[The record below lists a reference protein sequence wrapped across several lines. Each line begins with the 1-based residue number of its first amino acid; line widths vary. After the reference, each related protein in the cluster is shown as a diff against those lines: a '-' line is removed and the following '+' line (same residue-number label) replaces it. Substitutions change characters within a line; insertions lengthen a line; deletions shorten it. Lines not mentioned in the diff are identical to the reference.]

1 MSWQNQQHHQH
12 HHTHHHHQD
21 PEIARQLK
29 RAADIQDAQLEVQRQ
44 RFEHERQVQR
54 ARDLGI
60 THEELLRRIA
70 DVEQAR
76 NALRVLE
83 SEERRWREKVERAK
97 LEIRNKAS
105 WEKLCLHWRNR
116 WNWIRHPRL
125 TRRAIAPHI
134 AAIEPRITAQ
144 YQPLMQAQQ
153 RVAAFPPQIHSAQ
166 VVLAQREARI

>member
-1 MSWQNQQHHQH
+1 
-12 HHTHHHHQD
+12 
-21 PEIARQLK
+21 
-29 RAADIQDAQLEVQRQ
+29 
-44 RFEHERQVQR
+44 
-54 ARDLGI
+54 LGI

-76 NALRVLE
+76 NALRALE
-83 SEERRWREKVERAK
+83 SAEGRWRDEVARAQRAIRFKV
-97 LEIRNKAS
+97 S

-144 YQPLMQAQQ
+144 FQPLMQAQQ
-153 RVAAFPPQIHSAQ
+153 RVAMFPTQIHAAQ